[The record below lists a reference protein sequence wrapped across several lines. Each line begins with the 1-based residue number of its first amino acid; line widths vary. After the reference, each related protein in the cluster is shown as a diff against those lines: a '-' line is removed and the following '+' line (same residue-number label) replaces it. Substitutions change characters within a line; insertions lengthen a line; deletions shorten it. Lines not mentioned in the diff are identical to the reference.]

1 MMGTMEN
8 LPSYSDVPAS
18 PERSY
23 QTTVTTSKELPE
35 VTSCAQALNTAIYL
49 REGFIDSEQLDA
61 DGIYRDQYVDRSV
74 YLYASNERRETACR
88 YIKADRKAGGVLSL
102 PTLQHFSVDPEIIR
116 EVAGVER
123 LSAISPSQVIEVSA
137 LASLPREGDSG
148 KPVTDLD
155 ATRLIY
161 SQILRHSLDA
171 GHRLWVMNT
180 HPRLVRHLRILL
192 GDEQVRQIGDERDY
206 MGSVTMPVALNPQ
219 EVVRSALDDD
229 GPLGAMKREYLQRV
243 LPGVKGGALTPAL
256 RETLDEHEIPYGSP
270 NVMQRLKKHHKA
282 LAYTGI
288 TAYAAAR
295 AVPLASIEEFQGNPW
310 VFWGIDVGTAFP
322 YTWGL
327 IEVATAKKPARK
339 VLGGAVAAGSFAAPY
354 VYFWAEGEQYPVWVN
369 GIVAGIIG
377 VAGLAAVRGVKK
389 DLALDQGLRRST
401 LEV

>member
-1 MMGTMEN
+1 MSTMEN
-8 LPSYSDVPAS
+8 VSSYSDAPTS
-18 PERSY
+18 PERPAR
-23 QTTVTTSKELPE
+23 TTVETSRDQPE
-35 VTSCAQALNTAIYL
+35 VKSRAQALSTAIYL
-49 REGFIDSEQLDA
+49 REGFIEPAQLDD

-74 YLYASNERRETACR
+74 YLYASNERRETVCR
-88 YIKADRKAGGVLSL
+88 YIKADRKAGGILSL
-102 PTLQHFSVDPEIIR
+102 PTLHHFSVDPEIVR
-116 EVAGVER
+116 EVAGVDR
-123 LSAISPSQVIEVSA
+123 LSSITPSQAIEVSA
-137 LASLPREGDSG
+137 LASLPRETDSG
-148 KPVTDLD
+148 RPVTDLD

-161 SQILRHSLDA
+161 SQILRHSLDD

-192 GDEQVRQIGDERDY
+192 GDEQVKQIGEERDY
-206 MGSVTMPVALNPQ
+206 MGSLTMPVALNPQ
-219 EVVRSALDDD
+219 EVVRSALNDD

-256 RETLDEHEIPYGSP
+256 RETLDTHEIPYGRP
-270 NVMQRLKKHHKA
+270 NAMQRLKKHHKA

-295 AVPLASIEEFQGNPW
+295 AIPLASIEEFHGNPW

-369 GIVAGIIG
+369 GIVAGIVG

-389 DLALDQGLRRST
+389 DLALDQGLRGNT